1 MKPVM
6 ALIAL
11 LTLFLV
17 ASCSKP
23 CPTCNGSGKTVSLGA
38 LSIDCP
44 TCNGTG
50 KVKSSDI
57 DKS

>member
-1 MKPVM
+1 MKPVI

-23 CPTCNGSGKTVSLGA
+23 CPTCNGTGKSVSLGA
-38 LSIDCP
+38 LHRLP
-44 TCNGTG
+44 YLRRHRQGQEL
-50 KVKSSDI
+50 
-57 DKS
+57 